1 MKMFVKKFTASA
13 VFVLLL
19 AITAISGF
27 IGVVSL
33 FNGEYA
39 KIAAEENDNDVV
51 VSTNDNALT
60 FAEMPQTRWY
70 LAAYRLIYAHD
81 DNYSNWTTNAMSTS
95 YSENANR
102 LGAYAI
108 NDEFFRLKELMQRAH
123 IDLNQSI
130 HLGLQII
137 SQLSHM
143 LILR

>member
-60 FAEMPQTRWY
+60 FAEMPQTR
-70 LAAYRLIYAHD
+70 
-81 DNYSNWTTNAMSTS
+81 
-95 YSENANR
+95 
-102 LGAYAI
+102 
-108 NDEFFRLKELMQRAH
+108 
-123 IDLNQSI
+123 
-130 HLGLQII
+130 
-137 SQLSHM
+137 
-143 LILR
+143 